1 MGGLLGFKEQKAFEK
16 SVFDKIRRGA
26 GASLT
31 FRQSLASI
39 LIEGMNNKYR
49 RDLPSSTTHHPHPLR
64 CRPYIHHRRPSFLY
78 QRTDAQ
84 PNPFRIL

>member
-31 FRQSLASI
+31 FRQPLASI
-39 LIEGMNNKYR
+39 LIEGMR
-49 RDLPSSTTHHPHPLR
+49 R
-64 CRPYIHHRRPSFLY
+64 
-78 QRTDAQ
+78 
-84 PNPFRIL
+84 